1 MIAFIKGI
9 VYSLENDSVILDHNG
24 MGYRIHLANPFAL
37 KIKEEVF
44 LHIYQQVRE
53 DAITLFGFMN
63 KEEHDLFIQLI
74 NVKGI
79 GAKSVMNMLKGSS
92 ANAIVSAIE
101 SGDVAFLKK
110 LPGIGAKT
118 ASQIVLDLKGK
129 LVATA
134 DKESSAPVVLN
145 EALSDAMEAFKALG
159 YKASELS
166 SIEKALAKEEQMSAD
181 AYIKKGLILLAQ
193 RKGV

>member
-9 VYSLENDSVILDHNG
+9 VYSLENDSIILDHNG
-24 MGYRIHLANPFAL
+24 MGYRIYLANPFAL
-37 KIKEEVF
+37 KIQDEVF

-53 DAITLFGFMN
+53 DAITLFGFLH
-63 KEEHDLFIQLI
+63 KEEHDLFLQLI
-74 NVKGI
+74 NVKVI

-92 ANAIVSAIE
+92 ANAIVGAIE

-129 LVATA
+129 LVHTPQQA
-134 DKESSAPVVLN
+134 SSVNVQLN
-145 EALSDAMEAFKALG
+145 EALSDAMEALKALG
-159 YKASELS
+159 YKASELT
-166 SIEKALAKEEQMSAD
+166 SIEKALAKEAELSTE
-181 AYIKKGLILLAQ
+181 AYIRKGLMMLAQ

>member
-129 LVATA
+129 LVLHEKDQKVNQKLTQALQDTRDA
-134 DKESSAPVVLN
+134 LKGLGFKVSDIDSVLAKIGTEEKTSSEYLK
-145 EALSDAMEAFKALG
+145 EALK
-159 YKASELS
+159 
-166 SIEKALAKEEQMSAD
+166 
-181 AYIKKGLILLAQ
+181 LL
-193 RKGV
+193 RK

>member
-9 VYSLENDSVILDHNG
+9 VYSLENDSIILDHNG
-24 MGYRIHLANPFAL
+24 MGYRIHIANPFSL
-37 KIKEEVF
+37 RIQDEVF
-44 LHIYQQVRE
+44 LYIYQQVRE
-53 DAITLFGFMN
+53 DAITLFGFLQ
-63 KEEHDLFIQLI
+63 KEEHDLFLQLI

-92 ANAIVSAIE
+92 ATSIVSAIE

-129 LVATA
+129 LVHSTETKDPIITISNPALMDA
-134 DKESSAPVVLN
+134 I
-145 EALSDAMEAFKALG
+145 EALKALG
-159 YKASELS
+159 YKASELT
-166 SIEKALAKEEQMSAD
+166 SIEKALAKEDSLSAE
-181 AYIKKGLILLAQ
+181 AYIRKGLMLLAQ
-193 RKGV
+193 RKGI

>member
-9 VYSLENDSVILDHNG
+9 VYSLENDSIILDHNG
-24 MGYRIHLANPFAL
+24 MGYRIYLANPFAL
-37 KIKEEVF
+37 KIQDEVF

-53 DAITLFGFMN
+53 DAITLFGFLH
-63 KEEHDLFIQLI
+63 KEEHDLFLQLI

-92 ANAIVSAIE
+92 ANAIVGAIE

-110 LPGIGAKT
+110 LPGIGATT
-118 ASQIVLDLKGK
+118 ASQIVLELKGK
-129 LVATA
+129 LVHTPQQA
-134 DKESSAPVVLN
+134 SSVNVQLN
-145 EALSDAMEAFKALG
+145 EALSDAMEALKALG
-159 YKASELS
+159 YKASELT
-166 SIEKALAKEEQMSAD
+166 SIEKALAKEAELSTE
-181 AYIKKGLILLAQ
+181 AYIRKGLMMLAQ